1 MDLENLRNTEYLKC
15 ADLLAELI
23 GLDVDAKEKIYKCF
37 ESMGIQSFFQQ
48 LESLDLSPETTDK
61 LKNVKAI
68 IELSG
73 GKRGLR

>member
-1 MDLENLRNTEYLKC
+1 MDIEKLRNEEYSKSIDILSALIEID
-15 ADLLAELI
+15 ADE
-23 GLDVDAKEKIYKCF
+23 KEKIYKCF

-48 LESLDLSPETTDK
+48 LESLDLSPKTTDK

-73 GKRGLR
+73 VKRGLR